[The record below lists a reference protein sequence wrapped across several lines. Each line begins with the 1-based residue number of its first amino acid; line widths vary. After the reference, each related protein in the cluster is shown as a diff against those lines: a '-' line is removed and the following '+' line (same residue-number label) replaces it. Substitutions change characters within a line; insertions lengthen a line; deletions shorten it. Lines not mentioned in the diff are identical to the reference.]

1 MSTSLAMDHPS
12 IPSDAGDSSS
22 SNDPFLSPPAV
33 SGHRFSHFDKQLFAL
48 GPSTS
53 PEQAKRALEAHLAET
68 ERRIQEAS
76 NLGTTLLQQRKD
88 LGERLKEVE
97 KQQSEGDITPELRQ
111 KLVDIEREYN
121 EVGMETARAFLPKSR
136 VSSSEMGGT
145 PLADKR
151 SSSPP
156 KFESQATAIASPSK
170 VSVPN
175 RKQRNQP
182 SNRVHDIEF
191 ATEISTSLLAQVRHL
206 QTLLAEK
213 EETLKTVALEKSR
226 LEIEAEGFTHRLR
239 SLDESENRYK
249 DENWNLETQIHEH
262 LATQKESS
270 EREKRLTQSLTLLQ
284 AEKSAVQKELDEI
297 KLNHA
302 KLQEQHASTVKHLDV
317 ELGTAK
323 RSITIF
329 ETEKGAL
336 QRKVEE
342 LVGQNQELALAVA
355 HHRNRTEELEA
366 SQGSGEEEPQTTTDN
381 NTPEHSPP
389 PSPVKMTPRHSMLE
403 SETLK
408 SSLHHAHRMIQ
419 NLKGNIHR
427 EKTEKLELK
436 RMLQEARDEI
446 EVARRG
452 EPQVDS
458 PGPKR
463 GRKNAPIQAKKP
475 FKVGQLGG
483 IRNSRSEVLIEEDQE
498 DHFED
503 VNWEDDHEQPS
514 PSRGPRSMG
523 AATGAA
529 LAASMA
535 AGVADSS
542 HNLFGSSTEQ
552 SDAFETANERS
563 TETEDF
569 QTGVEDM
576 GGEDDTDTETE
587 KGGTVR
593 AKPSRGSIALSK
605 IGNRDSFQSTASTS
619 EDEYMYEDAK
629 TPGIHP
635 QRLRL
640 KVSRN
645 GNRRSRVASEDAQ
658 EESPIDFAD
667 GNKCTQPN
675 RQSLFA
681 ELGELGSDD
690 ESVASGT
697 PSRYASRGNTPQS
710 SRPSTARNAPA
721 SVTIPPVPRIP
732 MIDSAM
738 MTEPWEPEPRTSMTT
753 VPILSGLTGAA
764 LGAAGGVAAAL
775 GFNAEHDRAASSE
788 PQAEPRLFQPAVD
801 AANGESLLQESQPIV
816 SLPNGEPHAS
826 EIAPEA
832 EATRSLTAQE
842 AHLDSSKFS
851 GRPPMSDAAIK
862 WHEEQMKQHMNGL
875 LKVQPQQDVMRPVST
890 TYSDM
895 SSQYDNELIDEK
907 LNKFPSPPIAPT
919 NTPMTNLV
927 AAEATTPVVPLTIST
942 ILSEHIEA
950 EPIPEVKPIPAAP
963 LTISTI
969 HSEQIEQVDAD
980 PIPIEQLTMSNIRSE
995 HVEPIIAEEAR
1006 SKSPALPAI
1015 LPSTPKRS
1023 SGPDYFSVSPGLGFS
1038 TIKSVDTEP
1047 IAPPTPRSPKR
1058 DGVILSRFPAAE
1070 GKPKEA
1076 ISPATE
1082 TRSIEEVRPKEEP
1095 HTPKT
1100 GFISSVFGGWNR
1112 KQTSTPVIAE
1122 DETSQSPSQSPVAE
1136 TPESQRPFK
1145 AISGNTNERSP
1156 KKPRVEMAD
1165 ESSQTSLT
1173 AEQIDQMF
1181 NKSKRQESILAEDGQ
1196 KSNVHSPPYSTN
1208 IPTAL
1213 KIRKSQESIGSIG
1226 RSKSKGPDTESPVDV
1241 MAARRPT
1248 SSGSGRNA
1256 SISSIHPPLPSD
1268 HRQVIA
1274 AAAQRTGSASGPGD
1288 HKHLATLT
1296 ESQQPLPQPQPQR
1309 TGSSTSAGTGTMGP
1323 PPLPPTYKNRPKTP
1337 SSQAH
1342 GSLKVISTSKYRN
1355 PSTER
1360 DVNSPTPTGRS
1371 RHSSVSS
1378 FASEVDTRFNLRAG
1392 IPMPQGVEPSTDPRM
1407 INAITQTMIGE
1418 YLWKYTRKAGRG
1430 GMSENRHRRYF
1441 WVHPYTRTLYWS
1453 DRDPSTAGRS
1463 ELKAKSVAIEA
1474 VRVVTDDN
1482 PMPPGLHRKSLVILT
1497 PGRTVQFTA
1506 STGQRHETWFNA
1518 LSYLLLRTG
1527 EDAVADTAEVSGALT
1542 NEDVDEFNP
1551 GYGHAHL
1558 GSRRAPASLS
1568 SYNSRTTRNDSPI
1581 SKDRRYSTMHP
1592 RLTSRPARPTL
1603 GSSTFSR
1610 LSSYLLPGDGNRT
1623 FSGRRS
1629 RSVNGIDSSIYEA
1642 SEVQDSAEDLR
1653 EQIERQDRESDRLEN
1668 VRACCDGKHD
1678 VGHLHHETPKGRQTM
1693 SAASG
1698 SYRQTHRAPSRTS
1711 QRPIEPSQQT

>member
-1 MSTSLAMDHPS
+1 MSTSLATDHPS
-12 IPSDAGDSSS
+12 ILSDAGDSSS
-22 SNDPFLSPPAV
+22 SNDPFLSPPSV
-33 SGHRFSHFDKQLFAL
+33 LSGHRFSHFDKQLFAL

-121 EVGMETARAFLPKSR
+121 EVGRETARAFLPKSR
-136 VSSSEMGGT
+136 VPSSEMGSSPFT
-145 PLADKR
+145 DKR
-151 SSSPP
+151 SASPS
-156 KFESQATAIASPSK
+156 KFESQTTATASPSK
-170 VSVPN
+170 FNVPS

-182 SNRVHDIEF
+182 ANRVHDIEF

-206 QTLLAEK
+206 QSLLAEK
-213 EETLKTVALEKSR
+213 EESLKTVALEKSR
-226 LEIEAEGFTHRLR
+226 LEIEAEGFTQRLR

-262 LATQKESS
+262 LATQKEAS
-270 EREKRLTQSLTLLQ
+270 EREKRLTQNLSLLQ
-284 AEKSAVQKELDEI
+284 AEKSATQKELDEI
-297 KLNHA
+297 KLTHA
-302 KLQEQHASTVKHLDV
+302 KLQDQHASTVKHLDV

-323 RSITIF
+323 RSLTIF

-336 QRKVEE
+336 QKKVEE
-342 LVGQNQELALAVA
+342 LMGQNSELARAVA
-355 HHRNRTEELEA
+355 HHRGRVEEGEA
-366 SQGSGEEEPQTTTDN
+366 SNGSGEEEPQTTTDN

-389 PSPVKMTPRHSMLE
+389 PSPIKMTPRHSMLE

-458 PGPKR
+458 PGPR
-463 GRKNAPIQAKKP
+463 RARKNAPIQAKKP

-503 VNWEDDHEQPS
+503 IDWEDDHEQPS
-514 PSRGPRSMG
+514 PSRGARSMG
-523 AATGAA
+523 ASSGAA
-529 LAASMA
+529 IAASMA
-535 AGVADSS
+535 AGIAKSS

-576 GGEDDTDTETE
+576 TGADDTDTETE
-587 KGGTVR
+587 KGGTIR
-593 AKPSRGSIALSK
+593 AKASRQSIALSK
-605 IGNRDSFQSTASTS
+605 AGNRDSFLSTASTS

-640 KVSRN
+640 KVSRI
-645 GNRRSRVASEDAQ
+645 GNRRSRVASDDAKA
-658 EESPIDFAD
+658 ESPIDFVDDNHGPPKLA
-667 GNKCTQPN
+667 G
-675 RQSLFA
+675 QSLFA

-690 ESVASGT
+690 ESVASGP

-710 SRPSTARNAPA
+710 SRPSTARNVSAA
-721 SVTIPPVPRIP
+721 INIPPVPRIP

-738 MTEPWEPEPRTSMTT
+738 MTDPWEPEPNTQTTS

-775 GFNAEHDRAASSE
+775 GFNKEHDRAMSPEPEFNSQVVQPTIDASNNEPLIKESQSIVSHPHTE
-788 PQAEPRLFQPAVD
+788 PQTS
-801 AANGESLLQESQPIV
+801 GTS
-816 SLPNGEPHAS
+816 
-826 EIAPEA
+826 PEA
-832 EATRSLTAQE
+832 EATESKLTEE
-842 AHLDSSKFS
+842 AYPVSSKYP
-851 GRPPMSDAAIK
+851 GRPPMSDAAHQ
-862 WHEEQMKQHMNGL
+862 WHDEQMKQQADGL
-875 LKVQPQQDVMRPVST
+875 LKVQPQHDVIRPVST

-907 LNKFPSPPIAPT
+907 LDKFPSPPISSA
-919 NTPMTNLV
+919 N
-927 AAEATTPVVPLTIST
+927 PLTMST
-942 ILSEHIEA
+942 IQSEHIEA
-950 EPIPEVKPIPAAP
+950 EPIPEVEPVEAAP
-963 LTISTI
+963 LTLSTI
-969 HSEQIEQVDAD
+969 HSEQINAE
-980 PIPIEQLTMSNIRSE
+980 PIPIEPLTMSTIQSE
-995 HVEPIIAEEAR
+995 HVEPIVIEDIR
-1006 SKSPALPAI
+1006 SEPSTLPAVLPDV

-1023 SGPDYFSVSPGLGFS
+1023 PRLDYFSMSPGLGFS
-1038 TIKSVDTEP
+1038 TIQSVDTEP
-1047 IAPPTPRSPKR
+1047 IAPPTPKSPKR
-1058 DGVILSRFPAAE
+1058 DGVMLSRFPASE
-1070 GKPKEA
+1070 SKSVVEDKSEA
-1076 ISPATE
+1076 ISPVVE
-1082 TRSIEEVRPKEEP
+1082 TKSIDQPKSEESRSKDEP

-1100 GFISSVFGGWNR
+1100 GFMSSVFGGWNK
-1112 KQTSTPVIAE
+1112 KQPSAPIIAE
-1122 DETSQSPSQSPVAE
+1122 DETRQSPNQSPVAE

-1145 AISGNTNERSP
+1145 SISGNTTERSP
-1156 KKPRVEMAD
+1156 KKPRVAMTD
-1165 ESSQTSLT
+1165 ESSQTALT
-1173 AEQIDQMF
+1173 AEQIDQLL
-1181 NKSKRQESILAEDGQ
+1181 NKSTRQDTILTEDGQ
-1196 KSNVHSPPYSTN
+1196 KSNVQSLPHSIV
-1208 IPTAL
+1208 IPVAL
-1213 KIRKSQESIGSIG
+1213 KSHKSQESIGSVG
-1226 RSKSKGPDTESPVDV
+1226 RSKAKSPDTESSVDS
-1241 MAARRPT
+1241 MTARRPT

-1256 SISSIHPPLPSD
+1256 SITSIHPPLPSD
-1268 HRQVIA
+1268 HKQVIA
-1274 AAAQRTGSASGPGD
+1274 AAAQCTGSANGPVD
-1288 HKHLATLT
+1288 HRQLTTLP
-1296 ESQQPLPQPQPQR
+1296 EDQQHQEQPKR
-1309 TGSSTSAGTGTMGP
+1309 TGSSTSAGTGAMGP
-1323 PPLPPTYKNRPKTP
+1323 PPIPSSHKNRPKTP

-1342 GSLKVISTSKYRN
+1342 GSMKIISTSKYRN
-1355 PSTER
+1355 QSTER
-1360 DVNSPTPTGRS
+1360 DVVHSPTGTGRS

-1378 FASEVDTRFNLRAG
+1378 FASEVDTRFNLRTG
-1392 IPMPQGVEPSTDPRM
+1392 VPMPQGVEPSTDPRM

-1527 EDAVADTAEVSGALT
+1527 EDAVSDTVEVSGALT
-1542 NEDVDEFNP
+1542 SEDVDEFNP

-1558 GSRRAPASLS
+1558 GSRRGAPSLS

-1592 RLTSRPARPTL
+1592 RLTSRSSRPTL
-1603 GSSTFSR
+1603 ASNTFSR
-1610 LSSYLLPGDGNRT
+1610 LSSYLLPGDGSKS

-1629 RSVNGIDSSIYEA
+1629 RSVNGAQSIYEA
-1642 SEVQDSAEDLR
+1642 SEVHDSAEDLR
-1653 EQIERQDRESDRLEN
+1653 EQIEREDRESDRLEN

-1678 VGHLHHETPKGRQTM
+1678 VGHLHHETPKGRRTM

-1698 SYRQTHRAPSRTS
+1698 SYGQTHRAPSRTS
-1711 QRPIEPSQQT
+1711 QRPSEPTQQT